1 MEGAGLGRGLEW
13 FAVTWSADVAA
24 LFPRFRSLTNDM
36 TVLPAE
42 IRSFLDA
49 TRDQGSGLTIL
60 DFGGGSGE
68 LVGAACRAED
78 RHVILDPVRDPS
90 TAESLHGRA
99 FDALIFSHVLP
110 FIADP
115 LALFADLAAYSH
127 PDTRSLAI
135 VLDDTGTQAEI
146 CREAANSDPHFL
158 HHFGHAQRLES
169 LLDSAGI
176 HFSSHTVETRTVARS
191 RDDLLMV
198 VAFYLDGVIDEL
210 VDRLASTIPPESTG
224 DYVLTTHHR
233 VFTWRSTESK
243 FRQSAPL
250 SV

>member
-1 MEGAGLGRGLEW
+1 MEGSGLGRGLEW
-13 FAVTWSADVAA
+13 SAVTWSADVAG
-24 LFPRFRSLTNDM
+24 LFPRFRSLTDDM

-49 TRDQGSGLTIL
+49 TRADGPELPIL

-68 LVGAACRAED
+68 LVGAACRARD
-78 RHVILDPVRDPS
+78 RHVLLDPVRDPS
-90 TAESLHGRA
+90 TAELPRGSG

-110 FIADP
+110 FIPDP
-115 LALFADLAAYSH
+115 LALFAELAAYSH
-127 PDTRSLAI
+127 PDARSLAI

-146 CREAANSDPHFL
+146 CREAATSDPHFL
-158 HHFGHAQRLES
+158 NYFGHAQRLES

-176 HFSSHTVETRTVARS
+176 PFSAHTVVTRAVTRS
-191 RDDLLMV
+191 HDDLLMV

-210 VDRLASTIPPESTG
+210 VERLASTLTPESTG

-233 VFTWRSTESK
+233 VFAWRSTDRK
-243 FRQSAPL
+243 FRQSAQL